1 VFVWINGRL
10 RCLWRAVD
18 QNGTV
23 LDILIQW
30 RRTAT
35 AATKFLPHAR
45 DGTALG
51 AQGDRDR

>member
-1 VFVWINGRL
+1 MFGWINGRL

-23 LDILIQW
+23 LDMLIQW

-35 AATKFLPHAR
+35 AATKFFRTL
-45 DGTALG
+45 GTGL
-51 AQGDRDR
+51 R